1 MSILDNKIIDLM
13 KIENIATLSMAEQK
27 NLAILIIAKNELS
40 RLSKKDCDSFTT
52 RILDYLNQN
61 VISFSELDSLFTEYF
76 EEKNPMKKNIIFKKI
91 KPIEPLAVYLSEI
104 AVIFNK
110 VSKTHEITIKGFVY
124 NLILYWF
131 EAERRRSNYLSA
143 ISDIQFQPHIDEL
156 VKNGATVTVFD
167 PEAIDNVRSI
177 LGDQINYAQNQYEAL
192 ENADALLIATE
203 WSVFR
208 NPDFEKMESILS
220 KKIIFDGRNLFDL
233 QKMVDLGYYYNSVG
247 RKLIAI

>member
-27 NLAILIIAKNELS
+27 NLAILITAKNELS

-131 EAERRRSNYLSA
+131 EAERRKSNYLSA

-156 VKNGATVTVFD
+156 VKRTRENKELRNELKDAFD
-167 PEAIDNVRSI
+167 NSIDISNFLLDFKLKPIIPNASI
-177 LGDQINYAQNQYEAL
+177 KGK
-192 ENADALLIATE
+192 
-203 WSVFR
+203 R
-208 NPDFEKMESILS
+208 
-220 KKIIFDGRNLFDL
+220 KK
-233 QKMVDLGYYYNSVG
+233 
-247 RKLIAI
+247 

>member
-27 NLAILIIAKNELS
+27 NLAILITAKNELS

-52 RILDYLNQN
+52 KILDYLNQN

-131 EAERRRSNYLSA
+131 EAERRKSNYLSA

-156 VKNGATVTVFD
+156 VKRTRENKELRNELKDAFD
-167 PEAIDNVRSI
+167 NSIDISNFLLDFKLKPIIPNASI
-177 LGDQINYAQNQYEAL
+177 KGKRKKWEQSHTKKEKI
-192 ENADALLIATE
+192 LL
-203 WSVFR
+203 W
-208 NPDFEKMESILS
+208 K
-220 KKIIFDGRNLFDL
+220 NL
-233 QKMVDLGYYYNSVG
+233 Q
-247 RKLIAI
+247 

>member
-13 KIENIATLSMAEQK
+13 KIKNIATLSMAEQK
-27 NLAILIIAKNELS
+27 NLAILITAKNELS

-52 RILDYLNQN
+52 KILDYLNQN

-76 EEKNPMKKNIIFKKI
+76 EEKNPMKKNVIFKKI

-110 VSKTHEITIKGFVY
+110 VSKTHEITIKGFAY

-131 EAERRRSNYLSA
+131 EAERRKSNYLSA

-156 VKNGATVTVFD
+156 VKRTRENKELRNELKDAFD
-167 PEAIDNVRSI
+167 NSIDISNFLLDFKLKPILPNASI
-177 LGDQINYAQNQYEAL
+177 KGKRKKWEQSHTKKEKI
-192 ENADALLIATE
+192 LL
-203 WSVFR
+203 W
-208 NPDFEKMESILS
+208 K
-220 KKIIFDGRNLFDL
+220 NL
-233 QKMVDLGYYYNSVG
+233 Q
-247 RKLIAI
+247 

>member
-1 MSILDNKIIDLM
+1 MSIFEHKIIDLI
-13 KIENIATLSMAEQK
+13 KIKNISSLSMAEQK
-27 NLAILIIAKNELS
+27 NLAILIVAKNELS

-52 RILDYLNQN
+52 KILDYLNQN

-76 EEKNPMKKNIIFKKI
+76 EEKNPMKKNVIFKKI

-131 EAERRRSNYLSA
+131 EAERRKSNYLSA

-156 VKNGATVTVFD
+156 VKRTRENKELRNELKDAFD
-167 PEAIDNVRSI
+167 NSIDISNFLLDFKLKPIIPNASI
-177 LGDQINYAQNQYEAL
+177 KGKRKKWEQSHTKKEKI
-192 ENADALLIATE
+192 LL
-203 WSVFR
+203 W
-208 NPDFEKMESILS
+208 K
-220 KKIIFDGRNLFDL
+220 NL
-233 QKMVDLGYYYNSVG
+233 Q
-247 RKLIAI
+247 

>member
-156 VKNGATVTVFD
+156 VKRTRENKELRNELKDAFD
-167 PEAIDNVRSI
+167 
-177 LGDQINYAQNQYEAL
+177 
-192 ENADALLIATE
+192 
-203 WSVFR
+203 
-208 NPDFEKMESILS
+208 
-220 KKIIFDGRNLFDL
+220 
-233 QKMVDLGYYYNSVG
+233 NS
-247 RKLIAI
+247 IAISDFLLDFKLKPIIPNASIKGKRKKWEQQDIKKEKTLWKNL

>member
-27 NLAILIIAKNELS
+27 NLAILITAKNELS

-52 RILDYLNQN
+52 KILDYLNQN

-76 EEKNPMKKNIIFKKI
+76 EEKNPMKKNVIFKKI

-131 EAERRRSNYLSA
+131 EAERRKSNYLSA

-156 VKNGATVTVFD
+156 VKRTRENKELRNELKDAFD
-167 PEAIDNVRSI
+167 NSIDISNFLLDFKLKPIVPNASI
-177 LGDQINYAQNQYEAL
+177 KGKRKKWEQSYTKKEKI
-192 ENADALLIATE
+192 LL
-203 WSVFR
+203 W
-208 NPDFEKMESILS
+208 K
-220 KKIIFDGRNLFDL
+220 NL
-233 QKMVDLGYYYNSVG
+233 Q
-247 RKLIAI
+247 

>member
-13 KIENIATLSMAEQK
+13 KIKNIATLSMAEQK
-27 NLAILIIAKNELS
+27 NLAILITAKNELS

-52 RILDYLNQN
+52 KILDYLNQN

-76 EEKNPMKKNIIFKKI
+76 EEKNPMKKNVIFKKI

-131 EAERRRSNYLSA
+131 EAERRKSNYLSA

-156 VKNGATVTVFD
+156 VKRTRENKELRNELKDAFD
-167 PEAIDNVRSI
+167 NSIDISNFLLDFKLKPIIPNASI
-177 LGDQINYAQNQYEAL
+177 KGKRKKWEQSH
-192 ENADALLIATE
+192 TKK
-203 WSVFR
+203 
-208 NPDFEKMESILS
+208 EKTLW
-220 KKIIFDGRNLFDL
+220 KNL
-233 QKMVDLGYYYNSVG
+233 
-247 RKLIAI
+247 

>member
-13 KIENIATLSMAEQK
+13 KIKNIATLSMAEQK
-27 NLAILIIAKNELS
+27 NLAILITAKNELS

-52 RILDYLNQN
+52 KILDYLNQN

-76 EEKNPMKKNIIFKKI
+76 EEKNPMKKNVIFKKI

-131 EAERRRSNYLSA
+131 EAERRKSNYLSA

-156 VKNGATVTVFD
+156 VKRTRENKELRNELKDAFD
-167 PEAIDNVRSI
+167 NSIDISNFLLDFKLKPILPNASI
-177 LGDQINYAQNQYEAL
+177 KGK
-192 ENADALLIATE
+192 
-203 WSVFR
+203 R
-208 NPDFEKMESILS
+208 
-220 KKIIFDGRNLFDL
+220 KK
-233 QKMVDLGYYYNSVG
+233 
-247 RKLIAI
+247 

>member
-27 NLAILIIAKNELS
+27 NLAILITAKNELS

-52 RILDYLNQN
+52 KILDYLNQN

-131 EAERRRSNYLSA
+131 EAERRKSNYLSA

-156 VKNGATVTVFD
+156 VKRTRENKELRNELKDAFD
-167 PEAIDNVRSI
+167 NSIDISNFLLDFKLKPIVPNASI
-177 LGDQINYAQNQYEAL
+177 KGKRKKWEQSYTKKEKI
-192 ENADALLIATE
+192 LL
-203 WSVFR
+203 W
-208 NPDFEKMESILS
+208 K
-220 KKIIFDGRNLFDL
+220 NL
-233 QKMVDLGYYYNSVG
+233 Q
-247 RKLIAI
+247 

>member
-40 RLSKKDCDSFTT
+40 RLSKKDCDSFTA

-156 VKNGATVTVFD
+156 VKRTRENKELRNELKDAFD
-167 PEAIDNVRSI
+167 
-177 LGDQINYAQNQYEAL
+177 
-192 ENADALLIATE
+192 
-203 WSVFR
+203 
-208 NPDFEKMESILS
+208 
-220 KKIIFDGRNLFDL
+220 
-233 QKMVDLGYYYNSVG
+233 NS
-247 RKLIAI
+247 IAISDFLLDFKLKPIIPNASIKGKRKK

>member
-13 KIENIATLSMAEQK
+13 KIKNIATLSMAEQK
-27 NLAILIIAKNELS
+27 NLAILITAKNELS

-52 RILDYLNQN
+52 KILDYLNQN
-61 VISFSELDSLFTEYF
+61 VISFSEIDSLFTEYF

-131 EAERRRSNYLSA
+131 EAERRKSNYLSA

-156 VKNGATVTVFD
+156 VKRTRENKELRNELKDAFD
-167 PEAIDNVRSI
+167 NSIDISNFLLDFKLKPIIPNASI
-177 LGDQINYAQNQYEAL
+177 KGK
-192 ENADALLIATE
+192 
-203 WSVFR
+203 R
-208 NPDFEKMESILS
+208 
-220 KKIIFDGRNLFDL
+220 KK
-233 QKMVDLGYYYNSVG
+233 
-247 RKLIAI
+247 

>member
-13 KIENIATLSMAEQK
+13 KIKNIATLSMAEQK
-27 NLAILIIAKNELS
+27 NLAILITAKNELS

-52 RILDYLNQN
+52 KILDYLNQN

-76 EEKNPMKKNIIFKKI
+76 EEKNPMKKNVIFKKI

-131 EAERRRSNYLSA
+131 EAERRKSNYLSA

-156 VKNGATVTVFD
+156 VKRTRENKELRNELKDAFD
-167 PEAIDNVRSI
+167 NSIDISNFLLDFKLKPIIPNASI
-177 LGDQINYAQNQYEAL
+177 KGKRKKWEQSHTKKEKI
-192 ENADALLIATE
+192 LL
-203 WSVFR
+203 W
-208 NPDFEKMESILS
+208 K
-220 KKIIFDGRNLFDL
+220 NL
-233 QKMVDLGYYYNSVG
+233 
-247 RKLIAI
+247 R

>member
-13 KIENIATLSMAEQK
+13 KIKNIATLSMAEQK
-27 NLAILIIAKNELS
+27 NLAILITAKNELS

-52 RILDYLNQN
+52 KILDYLNQN
-61 VISFSELDSLFTEYF
+61 VISFSEIDSLFTEYF

-110 VSKTHEITIKGFVY
+110 VSKTHEITIKGFAY

-131 EAERRRSNYLSA
+131 EAERRKSNYLSA

-156 VKNGATVTVFD
+156 VKRTRENKELRNELKDAFD
-167 PEAIDNVRSI
+167 NSIDISNFLLDFKLKPIVPNASI
-177 LGDQINYAQNQYEAL
+177 KGK
-192 ENADALLIATE
+192 
-203 WSVFR
+203 R
-208 NPDFEKMESILS
+208 
-220 KKIIFDGRNLFDL
+220 KK
-233 QKMVDLGYYYNSVG
+233 
-247 RKLIAI
+247 

>member
-13 KIENIATLSMAEQK
+13 KIENIATLSIAEQK
-27 NLAILIIAKNELS
+27 NLAILITAKNELS

-156 VKNGATVTVFD
+156 VKRTRENKELRNELKDAFDNSIDISNFLFVLLTSVFLLSF
-167 PEAIDNVRSI
+167 SI
-177 LGDQINYAQNQYEAL
+177 LFKI
-192 ENADALLIATE
+192 
-203 WSVFR
+203 SV
-208 NPDFEKMESILS
+208 
-220 KKIIFDGRNLFDL
+220 
-233 QKMVDLGYYYNSVG
+233 
-247 RKLIAI
+247 

>member
-156 VKNGATVTVFD
+156 VKRTRENKELRNELKDAFD
-167 PEAIDNVRSI
+167 
-177 LGDQINYAQNQYEAL
+177 
-192 ENADALLIATE
+192 
-203 WSVFR
+203 
-208 NPDFEKMESILS
+208 
-220 KKIIFDGRNLFDL
+220 
-233 QKMVDLGYYYNSVG
+233 NS
-247 RKLIAI
+247 IAISDFLLDFKLKPIIPNASIKGKRKK

>member
-40 RLSKKDCDSFTT
+40 RLSKKDCDSFTA

-156 VKNGATVTVFD
+156 VKRTRENKELRNELKDAFD
-167 PEAIDNVRSI
+167 NSIDISNFLLDFKLKPIIPNASI
-177 LGDQINYAQNQYEAL
+177 KGKRKKWEQRDIKK
-192 ENADALLIATE
+192 
-203 WSVFR
+203 
-208 NPDFEKMESILS
+208 EKTLW
-220 KKIIFDGRNLFDL
+220 KNL
-233 QKMVDLGYYYNSVG
+233 
-247 RKLIAI
+247 

>member
-13 KIENIATLSMAEQK
+13 KIKNIATLSMAEQK
-27 NLAILIIAKNELS
+27 NLAILITAKNELS

-52 RILDYLNQN
+52 KILDYLNQN

-76 EEKNPMKKNIIFKKI
+76 EEKNPMKKNVIFKKI

-131 EAERRRSNYLSA
+131 EAERRKSNYLSA

-156 VKNGATVTVFD
+156 VKRTRENKELRNELKDAFD
-167 PEAIDNVRSI
+167 NSIDISNFLLDFKLKPIIPNASI
-177 LGDQINYAQNQYEAL
+177 KGKRKKWEQSHTKKEKI
-192 ENADALLIATE
+192 LL
-203 WSVFR
+203 W
-208 NPDFEKMESILS
+208 K
-220 KKIIFDGRNLFDL
+220 NL
-233 QKMVDLGYYYNSVG
+233 Q
-247 RKLIAI
+247 

>member
-1 MSILDNKIIDLM
+1 MLK
-13 KIENIATLSMAEQK
+13 K
-27 NLAILIIAKNELS
+27 ELL

-52 RILDYLNQN
+52 KILDYLNQN

-76 EEKNPMKKNIIFKKI
+76 EEKNPMKKNVIFKKI

-131 EAERRRSNYLSA
+131 EAERRKSNYLSA

-156 VKNGATVTVFD
+156 VKRTRENKELRNELKDAFD
-167 PEAIDNVRSI
+167 NSIDISNFLLDFKLKPIIPNASI
-177 LGDQINYAQNQYEAL
+177 KGK
-192 ENADALLIATE
+192 
-203 WSVFR
+203 R
-208 NPDFEKMESILS
+208 
-220 KKIIFDGRNLFDL
+220 KK
-233 QKMVDLGYYYNSVG
+233 
-247 RKLIAI
+247 

>member
-27 NLAILIIAKNELS
+27 NLAILITAKNELS

-52 RILDYLNQN
+52 KILDYLNQN

-76 EEKNPMKKNIIFKKI
+76 EEKNPMKKNVIFKKI

-131 EAERRRSNYLSA
+131 EAERRKSNYLSA

-156 VKNGATVTVFD
+156 VKRTRENKELRNELKDAFD
-167 PEAIDNVRSI
+167 NSIDISNFLLDFKLKPILPNASI
-177 LGDQINYAQNQYEAL
+177 KG
-192 ENADALLIATE
+192 
-203 WSVFR
+203 
-208 NPDFEKMESILS
+208 K
-220 KKIIFDGRNLFDL
+220 
-233 QKMVDLGYYYNSVG
+233 
-247 RKLIAI
+247 RKR

>member
-1 MSILDNKIIDLM
+1 MSILDNNIIDLM
-13 KIENIATLSMAEQK
+13 KIKNISTLSMAEQK

-131 EAERRRSNYLSA
+131 EAERRKSNYLSA

-156 VKNGATVTVFD
+156 VKRTRENKELRNELKDAFD
-167 PEAIDNVRSI
+167 
-177 LGDQINYAQNQYEAL
+177 
-192 ENADALLIATE
+192 
-203 WSVFR
+203 
-208 NPDFEKMESILS
+208 
-220 KKIIFDGRNLFDL
+220 
-233 QKMVDLGYYYNSVG
+233 NS
-247 RKLIAI
+247 IAISDFLLDFKLKPIIPNASIKGKRKK

>member
-1 MSILDNKIIDLM
+1 M
-13 KIENIATLSMAEQK
+13 KIENIETLSMAEQK

-40 RLSKKDCDSFTT
+40 RLSKKDCDSFTA

-131 EAERRRSNYLSA
+131 EAERRKSNYLSA

-156 VKNGATVTVFD
+156 VKRTRENKELRNELKDAFD
-167 PEAIDNVRSI
+167 NSIDISNFLLDFKLKPIIPNASIKGKRKRWEQSNIKEA
-177 LGDQINYAQNQYEAL
+177 
-192 ENADALLIATE
+192 
-203 WSVFR
+203 
-208 NPDFEKMESILS
+208 KILS
-220 KKIIFDGRNLFDL
+220 
-233 QKMVDLGYYYNSVG
+233 
-247 RKLIAI
+247 

>member
-131 EAERRRSNYLSA
+131 EAERRKSNYLSA

-156 VKNGATVTVFD
+156 VKRTRENKELRNELKDAFD
-167 PEAIDNVRSI
+167 NSIDISNFLLDFKLKPIIPNASI
-177 LGDQINYAQNQYEAL
+177 KGK
-192 ENADALLIATE
+192 
-203 WSVFR
+203 R
-208 NPDFEKMESILS
+208 
-220 KKIIFDGRNLFDL
+220 KK
-233 QKMVDLGYYYNSVG
+233 
-247 RKLIAI
+247 

>member
-27 NLAILIIAKNELS
+27 NLAILITAKNELS

-52 RILDYLNQN
+52 KILDYLNQN

-76 EEKNPMKKNIIFKKI
+76 EEKNPMKKNVIFKKI

-131 EAERRRSNYLSA
+131 EAERRKSNYLSA

-156 VKNGATVTVFD
+156 VKRTRENKELRNELKDAFD
-167 PEAIDNVRSI
+167 NSIDISNFLLDFKLKPIIPNASI
-177 LGDQINYAQNQYEAL
+177 KGKRKKWEQSH
-192 ENADALLIATE
+192 TKK
-203 WSVFR
+203 
-208 NPDFEKMESILS
+208 EKTLW
-220 KKIIFDGRNLFDL
+220 KNL
-233 QKMVDLGYYYNSVG
+233 
-247 RKLIAI
+247 

>member
-13 KIENIATLSMAEQK
+13 KIKNIATLSMAEQK
-27 NLAILIIAKNELS
+27 NLAILITAKNELS

-52 RILDYLNQN
+52 KILDYLNQN

-76 EEKNPMKKNIIFKKI
+76 EEKNPMKKNVIFKKI

-110 VSKTHEITIKGFVY
+110 VSKTHEITIKGFAY

-131 EAERRRSNYLSA
+131 EAERRKSNYLSA

-156 VKNGATVTVFD
+156 VKRTRENKELRNELKDAFD
-167 PEAIDNVRSI
+167 NSIDISNFLLDFKLKPIIPNASI
-177 LGDQINYAQNQYEAL
+177 KGKRKKWEQSHTKKEKI
-192 ENADALLIATE
+192 LL
-203 WSVFR
+203 W
-208 NPDFEKMESILS
+208 K
-220 KKIIFDGRNLFDL
+220 NL
-233 QKMVDLGYYYNSVG
+233 Q
-247 RKLIAI
+247 

>member
-13 KIENIATLSMAEQK
+13 KIKNIATLSMAEQK
-27 NLAILIIAKNELS
+27 NLAILITAKNELS

-52 RILDYLNQN
+52 KILDYLNQN
-61 VISFSELDSLFTEYF
+61 VISFSEIDSLFTEYF

-110 VSKTHEITIKGFVY
+110 VSKTHEITIKGFAY

-131 EAERRRSNYLSA
+131 EAERRKSNYLSA

-156 VKNGATVTVFD
+156 VKRTRENKELRNELKDAFD
-167 PEAIDNVRSI
+167 NSIDISNFLLDFKLKPIVPNASI
-177 LGDQINYAQNQYEAL
+177 KG
-192 ENADALLIATE
+192 
-203 WSVFR
+203 
-208 NPDFEKMESILS
+208 K
-220 KKIIFDGRNLFDL
+220 
-233 QKMVDLGYYYNSVG
+233 
-247 RKLIAI
+247 RKR

>member
-13 KIENIATLSMAEQK
+13 KIKNIATLSMAEQK
-27 NLAILIIAKNELS
+27 NLAILITAKNELS

-52 RILDYLNQN
+52 KILDYLNQN
-61 VISFSELDSLFTEYF
+61 VISFSEIDSLFTEYF
-76 EEKNPMKKNIIFKKI
+76 EEKNPMKKNVIFKKI

-131 EAERRRSNYLSA
+131 EAERRKSNYLSA

-156 VKNGATVTVFD
+156 VKRTRENKELRNELKDAFD
-167 PEAIDNVRSI
+167 NSIDISNFLLDFKLKPIIPNASI
-177 LGDQINYAQNQYEAL
+177 KGKRKKWEQSHTKKEKI
-192 ENADALLIATE
+192 LL
-203 WSVFR
+203 W
-208 NPDFEKMESILS
+208 K
-220 KKIIFDGRNLFDL
+220 NL
-233 QKMVDLGYYYNSVG
+233 Q
-247 RKLIAI
+247 

>member
-27 NLAILIIAKNELS
+27 NLAILITAKNELS
-40 RLSKKDCDSFTT
+40 RLSKKDCDSFTA

-156 VKNGATVTVFD
+156 VKRTRENKELRNELKDAFD
-167 PEAIDNVRSI
+167 
-177 LGDQINYAQNQYEAL
+177 
-192 ENADALLIATE
+192 
-203 WSVFR
+203 
-208 NPDFEKMESILS
+208 
-220 KKIIFDGRNLFDL
+220 
-233 QKMVDLGYYYNSVG
+233 NS
-247 RKLIAI
+247 IAISDFLLDFKLKPIIPNASIKGKRKKWEQ

>member
-13 KIENIATLSMAEQK
+13 KIKNIATLSMAEQK
-27 NLAILIIAKNELS
+27 NLAILITAKNELS

-131 EAERRRSNYLSA
+131 EAERRKSNYLSA

-156 VKNGATVTVFD
+156 VKRTRENKELRNELKDAFD
-167 PEAIDNVRSI
+167 
-177 LGDQINYAQNQYEAL
+177 
-192 ENADALLIATE
+192 
-203 WSVFR
+203 
-208 NPDFEKMESILS
+208 
-220 KKIIFDGRNLFDL
+220 
-233 QKMVDLGYYYNSVG
+233 NS
-247 RKLIAI
+247 IAISDFLLDFKLKPIIPNASIKGKRKK

>member
-143 ISDIQFQPHIDEL
+143 ICDIQFQPHIDEL
-156 VKNGATVTVFD
+156 VKRTRENKELRNELKDAFD
-167 PEAIDNVRSI
+167 
-177 LGDQINYAQNQYEAL
+177 
-192 ENADALLIATE
+192 
-203 WSVFR
+203 
-208 NPDFEKMESILS
+208 
-220 KKIIFDGRNLFDL
+220 
-233 QKMVDLGYYYNSVG
+233 NS
-247 RKLIAI
+247 IAISDFLLDFKLKPIIPNASIKGKRKK

>member
-27 NLAILIIAKNELS
+27 NLAILITAKNELS

-52 RILDYLNQN
+52 KILDYLNQN

-76 EEKNPMKKNIIFKKI
+76 EEKNPMKKNVIFKKI

-131 EAERRRSNYLSA
+131 EAERRKSNYLSA

-156 VKNGATVTVFD
+156 VKRTRENKELRNELKDAFD
-167 PEAIDNVRSI
+167 NSIDISNFLLDFKLKPIVPNASI
-177 LGDQINYAQNQYEAL
+177 KGK
-192 ENADALLIATE
+192 
-203 WSVFR
+203 R
-208 NPDFEKMESILS
+208 
-220 KKIIFDGRNLFDL
+220 KK
-233 QKMVDLGYYYNSVG
+233 
-247 RKLIAI
+247 

>member
-13 KIENIATLSMAEQK
+13 KIKNIATLSMAEQK
-27 NLAILIIAKNELS
+27 NLAILITAKNELS

-52 RILDYLNQN
+52 KILDYLNQN

-76 EEKNPMKKNIIFKKI
+76 EEKNPMKKNVIFKKI

-131 EAERRRSNYLSA
+131 EAERRKSNYLSA

-156 VKNGATVTVFD
+156 VKRTRENKELRNELKDAFD
-167 PEAIDNVRSI
+167 NSIDISNFLLDFKLKPIIPNASI
-177 LGDQINYAQNQYEAL
+177 KGK
-192 ENADALLIATE
+192 
-203 WSVFR
+203 R
-208 NPDFEKMESILS
+208 
-220 KKIIFDGRNLFDL
+220 KK
-233 QKMVDLGYYYNSVG
+233 
-247 RKLIAI
+247 

>member
-13 KIENIATLSMAEQK
+13 KIKNIATLSMAEQK

-61 VISFSELDSLFTEYF
+61 VISFSEIDSLFTEYF

-110 VSKTHEITIKGFVY
+110 VSKTHEITIKGFVF

-131 EAERRRSNYLSA
+131 EAERRKSNYLSA

-156 VKNGATVTVFD
+156 VKRTRENKELRNELKDAFD
-167 PEAIDNVRSI
+167 NSIDISNFLLDFKLKPIIPNASI
-177 LGDQINYAQNQYEAL
+177 KGK
-192 ENADALLIATE
+192 
-203 WSVFR
+203 R
-208 NPDFEKMESILS
+208 
-220 KKIIFDGRNLFDL
+220 KK
-233 QKMVDLGYYYNSVG
+233 
-247 RKLIAI
+247 